1 MTATT
6 RGWPIRSPDRR
17 ADLEQDRAQLE
28 STIREADR
36 ALGRLFDAQRDVAA
50 DDEHDPEGPTLSL
63 QRAEAE
69 AMLAQSRRHL
79 DEVEAAI
86 ARMDDGSYGVCVTC
100 GRRIP
105 DQRLRVRPFAEQC
118 VACAERS
125 LPRR

>member
-1 MTATT
+1 MTVTT
-6 RGWPIRSPDRR
+6 RGWPIRSQDRR
-17 ADLEQDRAQLE
+17 ADLEQDRSHLE
-28 STIREADR
+28 STIREAGR

-86 ARMDDGSYGVCVTC
+86 VRMDEGSYGVCVTC
-100 GRRIP
+100 GRDIQP
-105 DQRLRVRPFAEQC
+105 ARLDARPFAAQC
-118 VACAERS
+118 ITCASRA
-125 LPRR
+125 